1 MAQSRCH
8 GLTAF
13 CLDDPLFCGVTFLD
27 DGVDD
32 GGEPLLL
39 GNHTTTFLLYFVIR
53 LLFNLFVNIAFN
65 ISDGAGVTIAR
76 REDSSYSVLK
86 TSLDFMLIYY

>member
-13 CLDDPLFCGVTFLD
+13 CLDDPLFCEVTFLD
-27 DGVDD
+27 DGADD
-32 GGEPLLL
+32 GGKPLLQ

-86 TSLDFMLIYY
+86 TLLDFMLIYN